1 MKFFIRSILLKVAG
15 IYLCFLLT
23 GFLVPPSFAQK
34 ISKKKIRKML
44 VNSAICNDHFTGF
57 ALYDPETNKTIYSQ
71 NADKYF
77 IPASNTKLFTYYTA
91 LQMLGDSIPGLRYMI
106 NGDSLI
112 FWGTGDPSFL
122 HSYLK
127 STKALAFLQN
137 SGKNLYFSAYN
148 YEGNFYGAGWP
159 YGNYND
165 YYQVEITPLPVMD
178 NIAVLSADSSGKVRI
193 TPNRIQSLLMQDSSL
208 NPRVFTVR
216 RNLAENKFA
225 QPMLAVPKGY
235 RQEIPLKTSP
245 ELTVALLQDTLK
257 KFVTIVNIPMPAAA
271 RTLYTISADSVYRQM
286 LLPSDNFI
294 AEQLLLVC
302 SSLLPGHLN
311 TRAVIEYSK
320 QQFLKDLPDEP
331 QWVDGSGLSRQDL
344 FTPRTMIALLVKIA
358 AKVNDENKLRHM
370 MPAGGVTGT
379 LRTAYKTDNGVP
391 FVWAKTGSL
400 SNNHNQSGYL
410 VTRKGKKLIYSFM
423 NNNFVRPVADI
434 RGEMVRIITEIHERY

>member
-1 MKFFIRSILLKVAG
+1 MKISLRNYLLRSIG
-15 IYLCFLLT
+15 ICFLLI
-23 GFLVPPSFAQK
+23 GCMAYSSSAQR
-34 ISKKKIRKML
+34 ITKKKIRRMF

-57 ALYDPETNKTIYSQ
+57 ALYDPQTNKTIYSQ

-77 IPASNTKLFTYYTA
+77 IPASNTKLFTYYTS
-91 LQMLGDSIPGLRYMI
+91 LQMLGDSIPGLRYI
-106 NGDSLI
+106 IKGDSLI

-127 STKALAFLQN
+127 STKAFEFLQN
-137 SGKNLYFSAYN
+137 TGNNLYFSAYN
-148 YEGNFYGAGWP
+148 YDGNFYGAGWP

-178 NIAVLSADSSGKVRI
+178 NIAVLSGDSSGRI
-193 TPNRIQSLLMQDSSL
+193 RIIPNRLQSLLMQDSSL
-208 NPRVFTVR
+208 HLRAFTVR
-216 RNLAENKFA
+216 RDLTENKFV
-225 QPMLAVPKGY
+225 QPLLAMPKGY

-257 KFVTIVNIPMPAAA
+257 KSVTIVNIPMPDTA

-302 SSLLPGHLN
+302 SSLFPGHLN
-311 TRAVIEYSK
+311 TRAAIEYSK
-320 QQFLKDLPDEP
+320 QHFLKDLPDEP

-358 AKVNDENKLRHM
+358 AKVNNEDKLRHM
-370 MPAGGVTGT
+370 MPAGGLTGT

-410 VTRKGKKLIYSFM
+410 VTRKGKRLIYSFM